1 MRFRVFSRRCVAGG
15 HPDMGAI
22 GVIALNA
29 FRESLRDKIL
39 YNLVLFAGLL
49 IGLSVLLA
57 DLTITEHHKMIA
69 DMGLAAINLIGVIIA
84 IFIGISLVNKE
95 IERRTIYTIMAR
107 PISRTYFILGKYFGL
122 VLTLFVNMAI
132 MLGVFLI
139 TLRLYHVPIEPSLF
153 QSVQLIFIEILV
165 VTAVALFFSTFSST
179 TLSAILTLGIYVI
192 GHLTADLR
200 GLTSN
205 SEGGAAKA
213 MVDVLYYLCPNLEM
227 LNIKGQAAVGI
238 LVAPE
243 YLILASLYGLAYAG
257 VLLSGACLIFQQRDF

>member
-1 MRFRVFSRRCVAGG
+1 
-15 HPDMGAI
+15 MGAI

-57 DLTITEHHKMIA
+57 DLTITEHHKIIA

-84 IFIGISLVNKE
+84 IFVGISLVNKE

-107 PISRTYFILGKYFGL
+107 PISRTYFILGKYCGL
-122 VLTLFVNMAI
+122 ALTLIVNVSI
-132 MLGVFLI
+132 MLAVFLI
-139 TLRLYHVPIEPSLF
+139 TLLLYHVPITLSLL
-153 QSVQLIFIEILV
+153 QAVQLIFVEILV
-165 VTAVALFFSTFSST
+165 IMAIALFFSTFSSS

-192 GHLTADLR
+192 GHLTADVKSM
-200 GLTSN
+200 TAHTDS
-205 SEGGAAKA
+205 SAVTAV
-213 MVDVLYYLCPNLEM
+213 VDAFYYLFPNLEI

-238 LVAPE
+238 QVTSQ
-243 YLILASLYGLAYAG
+243 YLMLASFYGMAYAG
-257 VLLSGACLIFQQRDF
+257 VLLVGACAVFQRRDF

>member
-1 MRFRVFSRRCVAGG
+1 
-15 HPDMGAI
+15 MGAI

-57 DLTITEHHKMIA
+57 DLSITEHHKVIA

-84 IFIGISLVNKE
+84 IFVGISLVNKE

-107 PISRTYFILGKYFGL
+107 PISRTFFILGKYLGL
-122 VLTLFVNMAI
+122 ALTLFVNMTI
-132 MLGVFLI
+132 MMAVFLA
-139 TLRLYHVPIEPSLF
+139 TLWLYHVPIEQSLF
-153 QSVQLIFIEILV
+153 QAVELIFVEILV
-165 VTAVALFFSTFSST
+165 VTAIALFFSTFTST
-179 TLSAILTLGIYVI
+179 TLSAIFTLGLYVI

-200 GLTSN
+200 SVVANGES
-205 SEGGAAKA
+205 GGVKA
-213 MVDVLYYLCPNLEM
+213 VVDLLYYLCPNLEM

-243 YLILASLYGLAYAG
+243 YLLLASLYGVMYAG
-257 VLLSGACLIFQQRDF
+257 VLLTSACLVFQKRDF

>member
-1 MRFRVFSRRCVAGG
+1 
-15 HPDMGAI
+15 MGAI
-22 GVIALNA
+22 GVIAVNA

-57 DLTITEHHKMIA
+57 DLSITEHHKVIA

-107 PISRTYFILGKYFGL
+107 PISRSFFIMGKYLGL
-122 VLTLFVNMAI
+122 ALTLFVNMAF
-132 MLGVFLI
+132 MLAVFLL
-139 TLRLYHVPIEPSLF
+139 TLWLYHVPIHPSLF
-153 QSVQLIFIEILV
+153 QASVLIFVEILV
-165 VTAVALFFSTFSST
+165 VTAIALFFSTFTST
-179 TLSAILTLGIYVI
+179 TLSAIFTLGLYVI

-200 GLTSN
+200 TLVSN
-205 SEGGAAKA
+205 SGSSPIASF
-213 MVDVLYYLCPNLEM
+213 VDLLYYLCPNLEM

-238 LVAPE
+238 VAAPE
-243 YLILASLYGLAYAG
+243 YVVMASLYGLMYAG
-257 VLLSGACLIFQQRDF
+257 VLLIGACLVFQQRDF

>member
-1 MRFRVFSRRCVAGG
+1 
-15 HPDMGAI
+15 MGAI
-22 GVIALNA
+22 GVIAVNA

-39 YNLVLFAGLL
+39 YNLVFFAGLL

-107 PISRTYFILGKYFGL
+107 PISRTFFILGKYCGL
-122 VLTLFVNMAI
+122 VLTLFVNVSI
-132 MLGVFLI
+132 MLAVFLL
-139 TLRLYHVPIEPSLF
+139 TLWLYHVPIVPSLF
-153 QSVQLIFIEILV
+153 QAVQLIFVEILV
-165 VTAVALFFSTFSST
+165 VTAIALFFSTFSSS
-179 TLSAILTLGIYVI
+179 TLSAILTLGVYVV

-200 GLTSN
+200 SIAAN
-205 SEGGAAKA
+205 GGSRAVKA
-213 MVDVLYYLCPNLEM
+213 VVEALYYLCPNLEM

-243 YLILASLYGLAYAG
+243 YLMLASLYGLVYAG
-257 VLLSGACLIFQQRDF
+257 VLLSASCLVFQQRDF